1 MSDLL
6 APLLY
11 VLDDEV
17 DAFWCFVA
25 YMERVV
31 SHCTKRLITSAAL
44 ILSSNHCRVEFKLP
58 ARPGWH

>member
-6 APLLY
+6 APLLF

-17 DAFWCFVA
+17 DAFWCFSA

-31 SHCTKRLITSAAL
+31 SAIAL
-44 ILSSNHCRVEFKLP
+44 RSSNNRQLLGFSFKKFSPCRV
-58 ARPGWH
+58 

>member
-6 APLLY
+6 APLLF

-17 DAFWCFVA
+17 DAFWCFSA

-31 SHCTKRLITSAAL
+31 SASFEHTLTLAAP
-44 ILSSNHCRVEFKLP
+44 SFKT
-58 ARPGWH
+58 

>member
-11 VLDDEV
+11 VFDDEV

-31 SHCTKRLITSAAL
+31 SVKFIDPFPANLFNSFIFLEFEFSAW
-44 ILSSNHCRVEFKLP
+44 SS
-58 ARPGWH
+58 GY

>member
-11 VLDDEV
+11 VLEDEV
-17 DAFWCFVA
+17 DTFWCFVA

-31 SHCTKRLITSAAL
+31 SFKM
-44 ILSSNHCRVEFKLP
+44 LSSML
-58 ARPGWH
+58 